1 MEYKD
6 FWGFT
11 NVNQESVQYTNEI
24 FAIMDHQCKMLLRHT
39 DNNVFGVFG
48 EIKNDSSLT
57 RAISALATA
66 VKGTSDKMEATETV
80 DGLST
85 KELKDADS
93 FLRKKRYAFEI
104 CNEVYKFRVFTMLIA
119 PIFPVEMVVHAEIFD
134 GIADRIEGIAELG
147 NVEGSIIIPNMDA
160 FETILQMILMTPE
173 VHFIVTKL
181 EKEARDIEA
190 HKDDEIN
197 KIIICEGR
205 TDEVILM
212 GIAQKVKKTVAIIK
226 ANGGIE
232 TISQVFSSL
241 KEKAGTMDIPDI
253 LIIVDSD
260 GDEDGVRNLIVS
272 RIGCDGYELVVVNNC
287 IEDWFTSKVA
297 NFGKLKLMQSIRA
310 IIDEVDFD
318 ELSRKHD
325 SFAQLI
331 NFLNK

>member
-93 FLRKKRYAFEI
+93 FLRKQRYAFEI

-134 GIADRIEGIAELG
+134 GIADKIEGIAKLG

-190 HKDDEIN
+190 HKDDKID